1 MARTK
6 KEEVVDPIVIEI
18 PKLEKITIIAN
29 AKARYLET
37 GKEYTVSYALAKTL
51 IDKGAATLKK

>member
-6 KEEVVDPIVIEI
+6 KEVIEPVLIEI
-18 PKLEKITIIAN
+18 PELEKITIIAN

-51 IDKGAATLKK
+51 IDKGAATLKQ

>member
-6 KEEVVDPIVIEI
+6 KEVIAPIVIEI

-29 AKARYLET
+29 AKSRYLET

-51 IDKGAATLKK
+51 IDKGAATLKQ